1 MIEILFSNQP
11 SMGFMMKNMK
21 YIMAVAW
28 PIVVNGGSTGLVA
41 AHVIV
46 IKVATKVQ
54 NISCIK
60 GRNVIDRIYE
70 VCVNGIVS
78 RMATDITRA
87 TVPPSLFGIDRRIP

>member
-1 MIEILFSNQP
+1 MVEILFSSQP
-11 SMGFMMKNMK
+11 SIGFMMKNVK
-21 YIMAVAW
+21 YRMEVTC

-54 NISCIK
+54 NMVCIS
-60 GRNVIDRIYE
+60 GRKVIGRIYE

-78 RMATDITRA
+78 RMATDSTRA
-87 TVPPSLFGIDRRIP
+87 TAPPSLFGIDRRMP